1 MNKEQI
7 SNVGEHEKEF
17 RREPINATAS
27 LQSFVGFT
35 AEGEF
40 VSKPIAIKLGAEQV

>member
-17 RREPINATAS
+17 RREPINATTS